1 MRVFVLFH
9 TVFRCKKEGL
19 GIVPFIYIVKFLKKM
34 NLTYAYIFL
43 ILAIAFEVLATSFLK
58 DTNGFTNLYPS
69 LIVIIA
75 LCICLYLMSHTMQF
89 IPVGIV
95 YASWA
100 GLGIVAITI
109 IAVIKYKQIPNIPT
123 IIGLS
128 LIVIGVF
135 IVHLMNDIDV
145 K

>member
-1 MRVFVLFH
+1 M
-9 TVFRCKKEGL
+9 
-19 GIVPFIYIVKFLKKM
+19 KM

-43 ILAIAFEVLATSFLK
+43 VLAIAFEVLSTSFLK
-58 DTNGFTNLYPS
+58 DTNGFTKLYPS
-69 LIVIIA
+69 LVVIVA
-75 LCICLYLMSHTMQF
+75 LCICLFLMSHSMKF

-109 IAVIKYKQIPNIPT
+109 IAVIKYNQMPNIPT
-123 IIGLS
+123 MIGIA
-128 LIVIGVF
+128 LIVIGV
-135 IVHLMNDIDV
+135 VVVNLMNDIDV

>member
-1 MRVFVLFH
+1 
-9 TVFRCKKEGL
+9 
-19 GIVPFIYIVKFLKKM
+19 M

-43 ILAIAFEVLATSFLK
+43 VLAIAFEVLSTSFFK
-58 DTNGFTNLYPS
+58 DTNGFTRLYPS
-69 LIVIIA
+69 LVVIVS
-75 LCICLYLMSHTMQF
+75 LCICLFLMSHSMKF

-109 IAVIKYKQIPNIPT
+109 IAVLKYNQMPNIPT
-123 IIGLS
+123 MIGIA
-128 LIVIGVF
+128 LIVIGV
-135 IVHLMNDIDV
+135 VVVNLMNDIDV

>member
-1 MRVFVLFH
+1 MLSLSIYKVLAN
-9 TVFRCKKEGL
+9 
-19 GIVPFIYIVKFLKKM
+19 IKKM

-43 ILAIAFEVLATSFLK
+43 VLAIAFEVLATSFLK
-58 DTNGFTNLYPS
+58 DTNGFTKLYPS
-69 LIVIIA
+69 LLVIIA
-75 LCICLYLMSHTMQF
+75 LCICLFLMSHTMKF

-109 IAVIKYKQIPNIPT
+109 VAVIKYNQIPNIPT
-123 IIGLS
+123 IIGLV
-128 LIVIGVF
+128 LIVVGVAV
-135 IVHLMNDIDV
+135 VHLMNDIDV

>member
-1 MRVFVLFH
+1 MVCKLYFVYKSH
-9 TVFRCKKEGL
+9 KSSR
-19 GIVPFIYIVKFLKKM
+19 KM
-34 NLTYAYIFL
+34 NLTFAYIL
-43 ILAIAFEVLATSFLK
+43 LVLAIIFELLSTSFLK
-58 DTNGFTNLYPS
+58 DTNGFTKLYPS

-75 LCICLYLMSHTMQF
+75 LCICLFLMSHTMKF

-100 GLGIVAITI
+100 GLGIVGITI
-109 IAVIKYKQIPNIPT
+109 IAVIKYKQIPNVPT
-123 IIGLS
+123 IIGLV
-128 LIVIGVF
+128 LIVVGVV

>member
-1 MRVFVLFH
+1 
-9 TVFRCKKEGL
+9 
-19 GIVPFIYIVKFLKKM
+19 M

-43 ILAIAFEVLATSFLK
+43 ILAIAFEVLSTSFLK
-58 DTNGFTNLYPS
+58 DTNGFTRLYPS
-69 LIVIIA
+69 LIVIVA
-75 LCICLYLMSHTMQF
+75 LCICLILMSHSMKF

-109 IAVIKYKQIPNIPT
+109 IAVLKYNQMPNIPT
-123 IIGLS
+123 MIGIA
-128 LIVIGVF
+128 LIVIGV
-135 IVHLMNDIDV
+135 VVVNLMNDIDV

>member
-1 MRVFVLFH
+1 
-9 TVFRCKKEGL
+9 
-19 GIVPFIYIVKFLKKM
+19 M

-43 ILAIAFEVLATSFLK
+43 ILAIAFEVISTSFLK

-69 LIVIIA
+69 LIVIGA
-75 LCICLYLMSHTMQF
+75 LCICLYLMSHSMKF

-109 IAVIKYKQIPNIPT
+109 IAVLKYNQMPNIPT
-123 IIGLS
+123 MIGIA
-128 LIVIGVF
+128 LIVIGV
-135 IVHLMNDIDV
+135 VVVNLMNDIDV

>member
-1 MRVFVLFH
+1 
-9 TVFRCKKEGL
+9 
-19 GIVPFIYIVKFLKKM
+19 M

-43 ILAIAFEVLATSFLK
+43 ILAIAFEVLSTSFLK
-58 DTNGFTNLYPS
+58 DTNGFTRLYPS
-69 LIVIIA
+69 VVVIVA
-75 LCICLYLMSHTMQF
+75 LCICLFLMSHSMKL

-109 IAVIKYKQIPNIPT
+109 IGVLKYKQIPNLPT
-123 IIGLS
+123 IIGIA
-128 LIVIGVF
+128 LIIIGV
-135 IVHLMNDIDV
+135 VVVNLMNDIDV

>member
-1 MRVFVLFH
+1 
-9 TVFRCKKEGL
+9 
-19 GIVPFIYIVKFLKKM
+19 M

-43 ILAIAFEVLATSFLK
+43 VLAIAFEVLSTSFLK
-58 DTNGFTNLYPS
+58 DTNGFTNFYPS

-75 LCICLYLMSHTMQF
+75 LCICLFLMSHTMQF

-95 YASWA
+95 YATWA
-100 GLGIVAITI
+100 GLGIVAIAV
-109 IAVIKYKQIPNIPT
+109 IAVIKYNQVPNIPT

-128 LIVIGVF
+128 LIVIGVI

>member
-1 MRVFVLFH
+1 
-9 TVFRCKKEGL
+9 
-19 GIVPFIYIVKFLKKM
+19 M

-43 ILAIAFEVLATSFLK
+43 FLAIAFEILATSFLK

-69 LIVIIA
+69 LIVVIA
-75 LCICLYLMSHTMQF
+75 LCICLFLMSHTMKF

-95 YASWA
+95 YATWA

-109 IAVIKYKQIPNIPT
+109 IASFKYKQIPNIPT
-123 IIGLS
+123 IIGIS
-128 LIVIGVF
+128 LIVIGVS

>member
-1 MRVFVLFH
+1 
-9 TVFRCKKEGL
+9 
-19 GIVPFIYIVKFLKKM
+19 M

-43 ILAIAFEVLATSFLK
+43 ILAIAFEVLSTSFLK
-58 DTNGFTNLYPS
+58 DTNGFTRLYPS
-69 LIVIIA
+69 LIVIVA
-75 LCICLYLMSHTMQF
+75 LCICLFLMSHSMKF

-109 IAVIKYKQIPNIPT
+109 IAVLKYNQMPNIPT
-123 IIGLS
+123 MIGIA
-128 LIVIGVF
+128 LIVIGV
-135 IVHLMNDIDV
+135 VVVNLMNDIDV

>member
-1 MRVFVLFH
+1 
-9 TVFRCKKEGL
+9 
-19 GIVPFIYIVKFLKKM
+19 M
-34 NLTYAYIFL
+34 NLTYAYLFL
-43 ILAIAFEVLATSFLK
+43 VLAIALEVLATSFLK

-109 IAVIKYKQIPNIPT
+109 IAVLKYNQMPNIPT
-123 IIGLS
+123 MIGIA
-128 LIVIGVF
+128 LIVIGV
-135 IVHLMNDIDV
+135 VVVNVMNDIDV

>member
-1 MRVFVLFH
+1 
-9 TVFRCKKEGL
+9 
-19 GIVPFIYIVKFLKKM
+19 M

-43 ILAIAFEVLATSFLK
+43 VLAIAFEVVATSFLK

-69 LIVIIA
+69 LVVIIA
-75 LCICLYLMSHTMQF
+75 LCICLFLMSHTMKI

-95 YASWA
+95 YATWA

-109 IAVIKYKQIPNIPT
+109 IAVIKYNQVPNIPT
-123 IIGLS
+123 IVGLF
-128 LIVIGVF
+128 LIVIGVAV
-135 IVHLMNDIDV
+135 VHLMNDIDV

>member
-1 MRVFVLFH
+1 
-9 TVFRCKKEGL
+9 
-19 GIVPFIYIVKFLKKM
+19 M

-43 ILAIAFEVLATSFLK
+43 ILAIAFEVVATSFLK

-75 LCICLYLMSHTMQF
+75 LCICLFLMSHTMKF

-100 GLGIVAITI
+100 GLGIVGITI
-109 IAVIKYKQIPNIPT
+109 IASIKYNQVPNIPT
-123 IIGLS
+123 IIGL
-128 LIVIGVF
+128 LFIVIGVV
-135 IVHLMNDIDV
+135 IVHLMNDIKVD
-145 K
+145 

>member
-1 MRVFVLFH
+1 MSSGNN
-9 TVFRCKKEGL
+9 KK
-19 GIVPFIYIVKFLKKM
+19 INM
-34 NLTYAYIFL
+34 NLTHAYIFL
-43 ILAIAFEVLATSFLK
+43 VVAIIFELVSTSFLK
-58 DTNGFTNLYPS
+58 DTNGFTKFYPS

-75 LCICLYLMSHTMQF
+75 VCTCLFLMSHTMKF

-100 GLGIVAITI
+100 GLGIVGITI
-109 IAVIKYKQIPNIPT
+109 IAIIKYKQIPNIPT
-123 IIGLS
+123 VIGLA
-128 LIVIGVF
+128 LIVVGVV

>member
-1 MRVFVLFH
+1 
-9 TVFRCKKEGL
+9 
-19 GIVPFIYIVKFLKKM
+19 M

-43 ILAIAFEVLATSFLK
+43 VLAIAFEILATSFLK

-69 LIVIIA
+69 LIVVIA
-75 LCICLYLMSHTMQF
+75 LCICLFLMSHTMKF

-95 YASWA
+95 YATWA

-109 IAVIKYKQIPNIPT
+109 IATFKYKQIPNIPT
-123 IIGLS
+123 IIGIS
-128 LIVIGVF
+128 LIVIGVS

>member
-1 MRVFVLFH
+1 
-9 TVFRCKKEGL
+9 
-19 GIVPFIYIVKFLKKM
+19 M

-43 ILAIAFEVLATSFLK
+43 VLAIAFEVLATSFLK

-69 LIVIIA
+69 MIVVIA

-95 YASWA
+95 YSTWA
-100 GLGIVAITI
+100 GLGIVAIAV
-109 IAVIKYKQIPNIPT
+109 IAVIKYNQIPNIPT

-128 LIVIGVF
+128 LIVVGVI
-135 IVHLMNDIDV
+135 IVHLMNDMDV

>member
-1 MRVFVLFH
+1 
-9 TVFRCKKEGL
+9 
-19 GIVPFIYIVKFLKKM
+19 M

-43 ILAIAFEVLATSFLK
+43 VLAIAFEVIATSFLK

-75 LCICLYLMSHTMQF
+75 LCICLFLMSHTMKF

-95 YASWA
+95 YATWA
-100 GLGIVAITI
+100 GVGIIAITI
-109 IAVIKYKQIPNIPT
+109 IAIIKYQQIPNIPT
-123 IIGLS
+123 IIGLF
-128 LIVIGVF
+128 LIIAGVTV
-135 IVHLMNDIDV
+135 VHLMNDIDV

>member
-1 MRVFVLFH
+1 
-9 TVFRCKKEGL
+9 
-19 GIVPFIYIVKFLKKM
+19 M

-43 ILAIAFEVLATSFLK
+43 VFAIFFELLSTSFLK
-58 DTNGFTNLYPS
+58 DTNGFTQLYPS

-75 LCICLYLMSHTMQF
+75 LCFCLYLMSHSMKF

-123 IIGLS
+123 IIGLV
-128 LIVIGVF
+128 LIVVGVAV
-135 IVHLMNDIDV
+135 VHLMNDIDV

>member
-1 MRVFVLFH
+1 
-9 TVFRCKKEGL
+9 
-19 GIVPFIYIVKFLKKM
+19 M

-43 ILAIAFEVLATSFLK
+43 FLAIIFELLRTSFLK
-58 DTNGFTNLYPS
+58 DSNGFTKLYPS

-75 LCICLYLMSHTMQF
+75 LCFCLFLMSHTMKF

-95 YASWA
+95 YATWA

-128 LIVIGVF
+128 LIVVGVI
-135 IVHLMNDIDV
+135 IVHLMNDIKV
-145 K
+145 E

>member
-1 MRVFVLFH
+1 
-9 TVFRCKKEGL
+9 
-19 GIVPFIYIVKFLKKM
+19 M

-43 ILAIAFEVLATSFLK
+43 ILAIAFEVIATSFLK
-58 DTNGFTNLYPS
+58 DTNGFTDFYPS
-69 LIVIIA
+69 LIVVSA
-75 LCICLYLMSHTMQF
+75 LCVCLYLMSHTMKF

-95 YASWA
+95 YATWA

-109 IAVIKYKQIPNIPT
+109 IAVIKYQQIPNIPT

-128 LIVIGVF
+128 LIVIGVI

-145 K
+145 R

>member
-1 MRVFVLFH
+1 
-9 TVFRCKKEGL
+9 
-19 GIVPFIYIVKFLKKM
+19 M

-43 ILAIAFEVLATSFLK
+43 VLAIAFEVLSTSFLK
-58 DTNGFTNLYPS
+58 DTNGFTRIYPS

-75 LCICLYLMSHTMQF
+75 LCICVFLMSHTMKF

-100 GLGIVAITI
+100 GLGIVGITI
-109 IAVIKYKQIPNIPT
+109 IAVLKYKQIPNIPT

-128 LIVIGVF
+128 LIVVGVI
-135 IVHLMNDIDV
+135 IVHLMNDIKVD
-145 K
+145 

>member
-1 MRVFVLFH
+1 M
-9 TVFRCKKEGL
+9 T
-19 GIVPFIYIVKFLKKM
+19 I
-34 NLTYAYIFL
+34 TYAYIFL
-43 ILAIAFEVLATSFLK
+43 AVAIIMEVIGTSFLK
-58 DTNGFTNLYPS
+58 DTNGFTRLYPS

-75 LCICLYLMSHTMQF
+75 LCICLFLMSHTMKF

-100 GLGIVAITI
+100 GLGIVGITI

-123 IIGLS
+123 IIGLA
-128 LIVIGVF
+128 LIVIGVAV
-135 IVHLMNDIDV
+135 VHLMNDIDV

>member
-1 MRVFVLFH
+1 M
-9 TVFRCKKEGL
+9 
-19 GIVPFIYIVKFLKKM
+19 KM

-43 ILAIAFEVLATSFLK
+43 VIAIIFELIGTSTLK
-58 DTNGFTNLYPS
+58 DTYGFTRFYPS

-75 LCICLYLMSHTMQF
+75 LCICLYLISHSMQF

-100 GLGIVAITI
+100 AGGIVGITI
-109 IAVIKYKQIPNIPT
+109 IAALKYKQIPNIPT
-123 IIGLS
+123 LIGIA
-128 LIVIGVF
+128 LIVIGV
-135 IVHLMNDIDV
+135 IVVHLMNDIDV

>member
-1 MRVFVLFH
+1 
-9 TVFRCKKEGL
+9 
-19 GIVPFIYIVKFLKKM
+19 M

-43 ILAIAFEVLATSFLK
+43 FIAIIFELISTSSLK
-58 DTNGFTNLYPS
+58 DTYGFTKLYPS
-69 LIVIIA
+69 MIVIVA
-75 LCICLYLMSHTMQF
+75 LCICLYLMSHSMKL

-100 GLGIVAITI
+100 GLGIVGITI

-128 LIVIGVF
+128 LIVVGVI